1 MFRSLGT
8 GALGVQVDGLA
19 DGLGLAAQYGFAGYN
34 FSIGEVAVLG
44 AERAMDLAAEHGV
57 RLASWGFPVDFRGE
71 ESQYRQDMEH
81 LPELVKVAG
90 ALGVSRTATWVMPA
104 SDELTYEQ
112 HFAFHVERL
121 RPAAAVLG
129 GEGISLGLE
138 YIAPQ
143 TLRSN
148 KKYAFAHTM
157 EQMQELCEAV
167 GENVGFLLDSWHW
180 YTAHETVDDL
190 RSLRAD
196 QVVDVHVNDA
206 PTGVAVDEQLD
217 HVRELPGVTGV
228 IDIKGFLR
236 TLQEIGYQGPVMVEP
251 FSQRVREMERDEAV
265 AATAAALD
273 RVWEQAGLV

>member
-19 DGLGLAAQYGFAGYN
+19 DGLALAAQHGCAGYN
-34 FSIGEVAVLG
+34 FASGEGGVLG
-44 AERAMDLAAEHGV
+44 AERAMDLAAAHGV

-81 LPELVKVAG
+81 LPELAKVAG

-112 HFAFHVERL
+112 HFALHVERL

-138 YIAPQ
+138 YIAPK

-157 EQMQELCEAV
+157 EQMQELCDAV

-217 HVRELPGVTGV
+217 HVRELPGATGV

-236 TLQEIGYQGPVMVEP
+236 ALQEIGYRGPVMVEP
-251 FSQRVREMERDEAV
+251 FSQQVREMEREEAV
-265 AATAAALD
+265 AATAAALG